1 MRLLWQYL
9 RPYKKILFGALG
21 LATVIQ
27 FFSLLDPQVFR
38 LLIDNYASQAHQFAP
53 ADFFRGVVFL
63 LFLYILFAF
72 ISRVAKAFQD
82 YFVNVITQRVG
93 AKMYATSVAH
103 SFALPFAAFEDQRSG
118 ELLQKLEKART
129 DNQILITSFVGIVFV
144 SAVGTFFVTL
154 YAFYVHWLVGL
165 AYSLLFPVIGTVIY
179 FLSQKIKEKQK
190 QIVAQQA
197 DLAGSTTET
206 LRNVELVRSLGLENQ
221 EVTRLNEVNDYIL
234 DLELEK
240 VKLVRTLSFI
250 QGTLINFIRSALML
264 LLFWLIFKQLV
275 SIGEFF
281 TLFVYSFF
289 VFGPLWELGT
299 VVTNYQDAKAANEQ
313 LAEVLNTQ
321 PESKPAQ
328 PITVG
333 SLKTI
338 AFRLV
343 GFAYQSGQPSAN
355 GALKDISLE
364 IKAGQTVAF
373 VGPSGSGKSTLIK
386 LLVGL
391 YKPTSG
397 QLSFNGVD
405 CRQVDYEKFRQRLGF
420 VAQATQLFA
429 GTIRENLLF
438 VKPEAKDKD
447 CLRVLGLA
455 AADSILHRGGRGL
468 DTKIGE
474 GGLKLSGGERQR
486 LAIARAL
493 LRDPEL
499 IIFDEAT
506 SSLDSL
512 TERSITK
519 TIQKIEKAKPGLITI
534 LVAHRLSTVAHA
546 QTIYVL
552 EKGKIVETGTHQQL
566 VKAGGLYA
574 ALWRQQSSSQDL
586 SGSSVD

>member
-21 LATVIQ
+21 LATVNQ

-221 EVTRLNEVNDYIL
+221 EVARLNEVNDYIL

-338 AFRLV
+338 AFRSV

-405 CRQVDYEKFRQRLGF
+405 CRQIDYEKFRRRLGF
-420 VAQATQLFA
+420 VAQETQLFA

-447 CLRVLGLA
+447 CLAVLRLA
-455 AADSILHRGGRGL
+455 AADSILDRGGRGL
-468 DTKIGE
+468 NTKIGE

-512 TERSITK
+512 TEKSITE

-552 EKGKIVETGTHQQL
+552 EKGRIVETGTHHQL

-574 ALWRQQSSSQDL
+574 ALWRQQISSQD
-586 SGSSVD
+586 STR